1 MKFFNNKLS
10 RINLLILVGILTYL
24 YTNMSNSDGYGAA
37 IAKASPSVINIS
49 SKKNI
54 DTRSFNGR
62 LPNDLMGSGII
73 ISNDGYIITNLHVI
87 EGTRSIEVEL
97 DDGQVYTAS
106 LIGFDERSDLAV
118 IKITPIDTL
127 QPIEVS
133 NSSSVQIGDQ
143 VIAIGN
149 AFGLGKTFT
158 SGIISA
164 TGRDYG
170 NPYLELIQTDAA
182 INPGNSGG
190 ALINHKGNLIGM
202 NTKIF
207 SQTGS
212 YAGIGFALPANKM
225 IEVASEIIQYG
236 SVKRSWIGD
245 FRVKVKRFLLNNNP
259 TYGLEILELRNYGP
273 LFNSGKIK
281 PGAIILSINNESP
294 TWENLTGALKNSFP
308 GDEIDFQILQNSNL
322 KDYKVVTEAIPAQW
336 VTHLSRWD
344 LVFLKT
350 KQYPPLHHLLES
362 FQSLLLTC
370 IHMLR

>member
-1 MKFFNNKLS
+1 
-10 RINLLILVGILTYL
+10 
-24 YTNMSNSDGYGAA
+24 MSNSDGYGAA

-54 DTRSFNGR
+54 DTRSFSGR

-73 ISNDGYIITNLHVI
+73 ISDDGYIITNLHVI
-87 EGTRSIEVEL
+87 EGTRIIEVEL

-118 IKITPIDTL
+118 IKITPIDAL
-127 QPIEVS
+127 KPIEVS

-245 FRVKVKRFLLNNNP
+245 FRVKVKRFFLNNNP
-259 TYGLEILELRNYGP
+259 TYGLEILEHRNYGP

-308 GDEIDFQILQNSNL
+308 GDEIGFQILQNSNV
-322 KDYKVVTEAIPAQW
+322 KEYKVVTQAIPTQ
-336 VTHLSRWD
+336 
-344 LVFLKT
+344 
-350 KQYPPLHHLLES
+350 
-362 FQSLLLTC
+362 
-370 IHMLR
+370 

>member
-1 MKFFNNKLS
+1 MRFFNNKLS
-10 RINLLILVGILTYL
+10 RINFLILVGILTYL
-24 YTNMSNSDGYGAA
+24 YINMSNSDGYVGA

-49 SKKNI
+49 IKKNI
-54 DTRSFNGR
+54 ETRSFDRGQ
-62 LPNDLMGSGII
+62 LNDLVGSGII
-73 ISNDGYIITNLHVI
+73 ISDDGYVITNLHII
-87 EGTRSIEVEL
+87 EGARIIEVEL
-97 DDGQVYTAS
+97 DDGQVYPAS

-118 IKITPIDTL
+118 IKITTMDVL
-127 QPIEVS
+127 KPIEVS
-133 NSSSVQIGDQ
+133 NSSSVQVGDQ

-245 FRVKVKRFLLNNNP
+245 FRVKIKRFLLNNKP
-259 TYGLEILELRNYGP
+259 AYGLEILELRNYGP
-273 LFNSGKIK
+273 LFNSGKIQ
-281 PGAIILSINNESP
+281 PGAIILSINNQTP

-308 GDEIDFQILQNSNL
+308 GDEISFQILQNSNV
-322 KDYKVVTEAIPAQW
+322 KDYKVITEAIPI
-336 VTHLSRWD
+336 
-344 LVFLKT
+344 K
-350 KQYPPLHHLLES
+350 
-362 FQSLLLTC
+362 
-370 IHMLR
+370 

>member
-1 MKFFNNKLS
+1 
-10 RINLLILVGILTYL
+10 
-24 YTNMSNSDGYGAA
+24 MSNSNGYVVA

-54 DTRSFNGR
+54 DTRLFDGR
-62 LPNDLMGSGII
+62 SANDLMGSGII
-73 ISNDGYIITNLHVI
+73 ISNDGYIITNLHLI
-87 EGTRSIEVEL
+87 EGTRIIEVEL
-97 DDGQVYTAS
+97 DDGQVYPAS

-118 IKITPIDTL
+118 IKITSMDAL

-245 FRVKVKRFLLNNNP
+245 FRVKVKRFLLNKKP

-273 LFNSGKIK
+273 LFNKGKIK

-294 TWENLTGALKNSFP
+294 SWENLTGALKNSFP
-308 GDEIDFQILQNSNL
+308 GDEIEFQILQNSTV
-322 KDYKVVTEAIPAQW
+322 KDYKVVTEGIPTQ
-336 VTHLSRWD
+336 
-344 LVFLKT
+344 
-350 KQYPPLHHLLES
+350 
-362 FQSLLLTC
+362 
-370 IHMLR
+370 

>member
-10 RINLLILVGILTYL
+10 RINFLILVGILTYL

-87 EGTRSIEVEL
+87 EGTRIIEVEL

-190 ALINHKGNLIGM
+190 ALINENGNLIGI

-207 SQTGS
+207 SRTGA
-212 YAGIGFALPANKM
+212 YQGLGFAIPSNN
-225 IEVASEIIQYG
+225 IVQIASEIIQYG
-236 SVKRSWIGD
+236 EIRSGWIGN
-245 FRVKVKRFLLNNNP
+245 FRVVPIRLRLNNNLIN
-259 TYGLEILELRNYGP
+259 GLRIVEIDSVGP
-273 LFNSGKIK
+273 LYDK
-281 PGAIILSINNESP
+281 GASINDVIIRINDNESN
-294 TWENLTGALKNSFP
+294 WKNLTSSLKFASLGNNISFEIFSSNSSFKTI
-308 GDEIDFQILQNSNL
+308 EI
-322 KDYKVVTEAIPAQW
+322 
-336 VTHLSRWD
+336 
-344 LVFLKT
+344 
-350 KQYPPLHHLLES
+350 ES
-362 FQSLLLTC
+362 SEIEELA
-370 IHMLR
+370 R

>member
-1 MKFFNNKLS
+1 
-10 RINLLILVGILTYL
+10 
-24 YTNMSNSDGYGAA
+24 MSNSDGYVGA

-49 SKKNI
+49 IKKNI
-54 DTRSFNGR
+54 ETRSFDREQLNN
-62 LPNDLMGSGII
+62 LVGSGII
-73 ISNDGYIITNLHVI
+73 ISDDGYVITNLHVI
-87 EGTRSIEVEL
+87 EGARIIEVEL
-97 DDGQVYTAS
+97 DDGQVYPAS

-118 IKITPIDTL
+118 IKITPMDVL
-127 QPIEVS
+127 KPIEVS
-133 NSSSVQIGDQ
+133 NSSSVQVGDQ

-245 FRVKVKRFLLNNNP
+245 FRVKIKRFLLNNKP

-281 PGAIILSINNESP
+281 PGALILSINNQTP

-308 GDEIDFQILQNSNL
+308 GDEINFQILQNSNV
-322 KDYKVVTEAIPAQW
+322 KDFKVVTEAIPI
-336 VTHLSRWD
+336 L
-344 LVFLKT
+344 
-350 KQYPPLHHLLES
+350 
-362 FQSLLLTC
+362 
-370 IHMLR
+370 

>member
-1 MKFFNNKLS
+1 MRFFNNKLS
-10 RINLLILVGILTYL
+10 RINFLILAGILTYL
-24 YTNMSNSDGYGAA
+24 YINMSNSDGYVVA

-54 DTRSFNGR
+54 DTRLFDGSSV
-62 LPNDLMGSGII
+62 NDFMGSGII

-87 EGTRSIEVEL
+87 EGTSIIEVEL
-97 DDGQVYTAS
+97 DDGHVYPAS

-118 IKITPIDTL
+118 IKISSMDAL
-127 QPIEVS
+127 KPIEVS

-236 SVKRSWIGD
+236 SVKRSWVGD
-245 FRVKVKRFLLNNNP
+245 FRVKVKRFLLNNKP
-259 TYGLEILELRNYGP
+259 TYGLEILELKNYGP

-281 PGAIILSINNESP
+281 PGAIILSINNGSP

-308 GDEIDFQILQNSNL
+308 GDEIDFQILQNSNV
-322 KDYKVVTEAIPAQW
+322 KDYKVVTEAIPTQ
-336 VTHLSRWD
+336 
-344 LVFLKT
+344 
-350 KQYPPLHHLLES
+350 
-362 FQSLLLTC
+362 
-370 IHMLR
+370 

>member
-1 MKFFNNKLS
+1 
-10 RINLLILVGILTYL
+10 
-24 YTNMSNSDGYGAA
+24 MSNDDGYVEA
-37 IAKASPSVINIS
+37 ISKASPSVINIS
-49 SKKNI
+49 SVKNI
-54 DTRSFNGR
+54 EKKFDGSSEINAI
-62 LPNDLMGSGII
+62 GSGII
-73 ISNDGYIITNLHVI
+73 NSNDGYIITNMHVI
-87 EGTRSIEVEL
+87 ERKRLINVEL
-97 DDGQVYTAS
+97 DDGQVFQAS

-118 IKITPIDTL
+118 IKIAPSEPLI
-127 QPIEVS
+127 PIEVS

-164 TGRDYG
+164 TGREYG

-207 SQTGS
+207 SKTGS

-225 IEVASEIIQYG
+225 IEVASEIIKYG

-245 FRVKVKRFLLNNNP
+245 FRVKAKRFLLNNKP
-259 TYGLEILELRNYGP
+259 TFGLEILELRNYGP
-273 LFNSGKIK
+273 LFNIGKIK
-281 PGAIILSINNESP
+281 EGAIILSINNESP

-308 GDEIDFQILQNSNL
+308 GDEINFQILQNSDVR
-322 KDYKVVTEAIPAQW
+322 DYKVITEAIP
-336 VTHLSRWD
+336 T
-344 LVFLKT
+344 
-350 KQYPPLHHLLES
+350 E
-362 FQSLLLTC
+362 
-370 IHMLR
+370 

>member
-1 MKFFNNKLS
+1 MRFFNNKLS
-10 RINLLILVGILTYL
+10 RINFLILLGILTYL
-24 YTNMSNSDGYGAA
+24 YTNMSNDNGYVEA
-37 IAKASPSVINIS
+37 ISKASPSVINIRS
-49 SKKNI
+49 AKNI
-54 DTRSFNGR
+54 ETRLFDGASE
-62 LPNDLMGSGII
+62 NDVIGSGII
-73 ISNDGYIITNLHVI
+73 ISNDGYIITNMHVI
-87 EGTRSIEVEL
+87 EGKRLINVEL
-97 DDGQVYTAS
+97 DDGQVYKAS

-118 IKITPIDTL
+118 IKIVPSDPLT
-127 QPIEVS
+127 PIEVS

-207 SQTGS
+207 SKTGS

-225 IEVASEIIQYG
+225 IEVASEIIQFG

-245 FRVKVKRFLLNNNP
+245 FRVKAKRFLLNNELA
-259 TYGLEILELRNYGP
+259 YGLEILELRNYGP
-273 LFNSGKIK
+273 LFNSEKIK
-281 PGAIILSINNESP
+281 PGDIILSINNESP

-308 GDEIDFQILQNSNL
+308 GDEINFQILQDSEVNN
-322 KDYKVVTEAIPAQW
+322 YIVFTEAIP
-336 VTHLSRWD
+336 V
-344 LVFLKT
+344 K
-350 KQYPPLHHLLES
+350 
-362 FQSLLLTC
+362 
-370 IHMLR
+370 